1 MWKLKK
7 NAKLLEDFTQTLT
20 PNTEGRIIISEF
32 KLENE
37 GMEVGE
43 GKIQLESF
51 LQDYSVGEMFP
62 MGSMAKDEEEVY
74 IETLTLNEDG
84 TVTYKIYRYSEVE

>member
-1 MWKLKK
+1 MEIEK

-20 PNTEGRIIISEF
+20 PDTEGRIIISEF